1 MSDAG
6 WTRVPNA
13 VARSTT
19 LSVNAR
25 VVYLALASRAD
36 DAGRCWPSR
45 RTIAKDS
52 GIALSTVSVALS
64 ELRGA
69 GFVEWTQALAED
81 GTPCGASTYFL
92 RPEGVTATR
101 TGVTARETPPI
112 READTGVTATRT
124 QKKTHMN
131 KTQRTTSSSMADASF
146 DEFWSA
152 YPRRV
157 GKGQARK
164 AWASAMKKT
173 DASTIIAGAARFA
186 SSSASSDLKF
196 VPYPATWLNGER
208 WDDEEAAPK
217 PVAGSSVWDRNV
229 TEQRLSGVPA

>member
-6 WTRVPNA
+6 WVRVPNA

-52 GIALSTVSVALS
+52 GVSVRAAQDALR

-69 GFVEWTQALAED
+69 GLVTWEQAKSSS
-81 GTPCGASTYFL
+81 GMPCGASTYT
-92 RPEGVTATR
+92 V
-101 TGVTARETPPI
+101 TGVGSTCTGVGSTCTPPVQG
-112 READTGVTATRT
+112 AHTGVCTRCT
-124 QKKTHMN
+124 QEEDPLKKT
-131 KTQRTTSSSMADASF
+131 QGRTSSDALDASF
-146 DEFWSA
+146 DEFWSV

-186 SSSASSDLKF
+186 SSSASSELKF